1 MSCEVETSPR
11 FVRKAGRILRKH
23 PDLRNDFEGAV
34 EALRQ
39 DPFQPSLRLH
49 PLQGH
54 LQGLHAAR
62 LSYEFR
68 VVLVLRIKERRVT
81 LINIGSHDEVNGD
94 SGGL

>member
-1 MSCEVETSPR
+1 M
-11 FVRKAGRILRKH
+11 H

-39 DPFQPSLRLH
+39 VPFQPSPRLH
-49 PLQGH
+49 PLQGY
-54 LQGLHAAR
+54 LQGFHAAR

-68 VVLVLRIKERRVT
+68 SVLELRIKERRVA
-81 LINIGSHDEVNGD
+81 LINIGSHDEVYGD

>member
-1 MSCEVETSPR
+1 M
-11 FVRKAGRILRKH
+11 H

-54 LQGLHAAR
+54 LQGFHAAR

-81 LINIGSHDEVNGD
+81 LINIGSHDEVYDD
-94 SGGL
+94 SGDL